1 MKLSNL
7 IEDFIKEMIS
17 EDKSG
22 EVELKRNEL
31 ADRFGC
37 VPSQINYVISTRF
50 SPERGYI
57 VESRRG
63 GGGYIRITRVVPKG
77 GNMMMHAVNSIG
89 KYLSY
94 TDSLAIIRN
103 CFDYDLITEKEA
115 KLIMAAMSEKSIPLK
130 QPEQDFVRAGLLKN
144 MLVTLA

>member
-115 KLIMAAMSEKSIPLK
+115 KLMMAAMSEKSIPLK

>member
-63 GGGYIRITRVVPKG
+63 GGGYIRITQVVPKG
-77 GNMMMHAVNSIG
+77 GNMTMHAVNSIG

-103 CFDYDLITEKEA
+103 CFDYDLITENEA
-115 KLIMAAMSEKSIPLK
+115 KLMMAAMSEKSIPLK